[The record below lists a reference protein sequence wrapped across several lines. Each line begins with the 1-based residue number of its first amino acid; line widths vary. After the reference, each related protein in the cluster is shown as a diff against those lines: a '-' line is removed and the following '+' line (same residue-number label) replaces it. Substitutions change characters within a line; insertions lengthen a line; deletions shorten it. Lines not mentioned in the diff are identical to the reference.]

1 MHSSMI
7 FQNHKKRCSY
17 CSLQPRPFVVTSHS
31 CQLSQ
36 LIVRNNFT
44 DDQKVT
50 RERVPITYV
59 QYISLI
65 RFDGSIIST
74 ANDINFHLE
83 SSVRDASARVCT
95 DTLGKYFFLMMIPIS
110 FGLTVGLFISSFGQ
124 GDSYQNR
131 HFCITQR
138 SRPLIAVALDSTVL
152 SAADDLTTAVVAS
165 GKDVIKLKFEP
176 IFRSFA
182 RNDYFV
188 SDTYD

>member
-1 MHSSMI
+1 
-7 FQNHKKRCSY
+7 
-17 CSLQPRPFVVTSHS
+17 
-31 CQLSQ
+31 
-36 LIVRNNFT
+36 
-44 DDQKVT
+44 
-50 RERVPITYV
+50 
-59 QYISLI
+59 
-65 RFDGSIIST
+65 
-74 ANDINFHLE
+74 
-83 SSVRDASARVCT
+83 
-95 DTLGKYFFLMMIPIS
+95 MIPIS